1 MKYFFYNIFKFKPA
15 TFCFLLFSMA
25 MFFTGCSSKITRTK
39 KPKTTIEAKPVV
51 RPDKEEKETK
61 PTKQRFTQAGVSLLL
76 PFKLNDINLKTAS
89 KEEVEKHAMPIDFYQ
104 GFKLGIDSAATFGLN
119 FKLSVFDTEDSGARL
134 ERLFNSGK
142 LDNSNL
148 IVGPIFPEELSAI
161 TGYSRAK
168 NTIVVSPL
176 AASSPSDFN
185 NPNLVSIVNSLDLHA
200 LKIAKYIADHYIAS
214 KTIVV
219 IINTKKSDDE
229 SFAAP
234 IRNFF
239 NGSAEKQFIV
249 QEYASTYALEKNMV
263 KGKSYAV
270 ILTSNDRAFVLPT
283 IAKLFKMKNNVNAL
297 YDINLFG
304 HPNWSRQN
312 YPVDVLENLNTIIT
326 TSYKID
332 YNSTNVIRFI
342 KNYRYRYGFE
352 PGEYAFKG
360 FDIGF
365 YFGRLLN
372 KYGEDYR
379 QYITTE
385 KYKGLH
391 NNFSFIQN
399 DKTGYVNT
407 DLILLHFRN
416 LSLEVV
422 QQ

>member
-1 MKYFFYNIFKFKPA
+1 MKYSFCNILKFKPA
-15 TFCFLLFSMA
+15 IYCFIFSSMA
-25 MFFTGCSSKITRTK
+25 MLFTGCSSKITRTK
-39 KPKTTIEAKPVV
+39 KPTTTIEAKPVEQ
-51 RPDKEEKETK
+51 PNKADKDSK
-61 PTKQRFTQAGVSLLL
+61 PTKQRFTEAGISLLL

-104 GFKLGIDSAATFGLN
+104 GFKLGIDSASTFGLN
-119 FKLSVFDTEDSGARL
+119 FRLNIFDTEDSESKLAKL
-134 ERLFNSGK
+134 VNSGK
-142 LDNSNL
+142 LDKSNL
-148 IVGPIFPEELSAI
+148 IIGPVFPKGLSAV
-161 TGYSRAK
+161 TSYSVAK
-168 NTIVVSPL
+168 NAIIVSPL
-176 AASSPSDFN
+176 AASNPSDFN

-200 LKIAKYIADHYIAS
+200 LKIAKYIADHYNPS

-219 IINTKKSDDE
+219 IINTKKSEDE
-229 SFAAP
+229 SFAIP
-234 IRNFF
+234 IKNFF
-239 NGSAEKQFIV
+239 KGFYEKQFVV
-249 QEYASTYALEKNMV
+249 QEYISTYAFERSMV
-263 KGKSYAV
+263 KGKRYAV
-270 ILTSNDRAFVLPT
+270 ILTSTDRSFVLPT
-283 IAKLFKMKNNVNAL
+283 INKLFKLKNSVNAL

-312 YPVDVLENLNTIIT
+312 YPADVLENLNTIIT
-326 TSYKID
+326 ASYKID
-332 YNSTNVIRFI
+332 YKSANVVRFI

-399 DKTGYVNT
+399 DKTGYINT
-407 DLILLHFRN
+407 DLILLQFRN

-422 QQ
+422 Q

>member
-1 MKYFFYNIFKFKPA
+1 
-15 TFCFLLFSMA
+15 MA
-25 MFFTGCSSKITRTK
+25 MLFTGCSSKITRTK
-39 KPKTTIEAKPVV
+39 KPTTTIEAKPVEQ
-51 RPDKEEKETK
+51 PNKADKDSK
-61 PTKQRFTQAGVSLLL
+61 PTKQRFAEAGVSLLL

-104 GFKLGIDSAATFGLN
+104 GFKLGIDSASTFGLN
-119 FKLSVFDTEDSGARL
+119 FRLNIFDTEDSESKLAKL
-134 ERLFNSGK
+134 VNSGK
-142 LDNSNL
+142 LDKSNL
-148 IVGPIFPEELSAI
+148 IIGPVFPKGLSAV
-161 TGYSRAK
+161 TSYSVGKDA
-168 NTIVVSPL
+168 IIVSPL
-176 AASSPSDFN
+176 AASNPSDFN

-200 LKIAKYIADHYIAS
+200 LKIAKYIVDHYNPS

-219 IINTKKSDDE
+219 IINTKKSEDE
-229 SFAAP
+229 SFAVP
-234 IRNFF
+234 IKNFF
-239 NGSAEKQFIV
+239 KGFYEKQFVV
-249 QEYASTYALEKNMV
+249 QEYISMYAFERSMV
-263 KGKSYAV
+263 KGKRYAV
-270 ILTSNDRAFVLPT
+270 ILTSTDRAFVLPT
-283 IAKLFKMKNNVNAL
+283 INKLFKLKNSVNAL

-332 YNSTNVIRFI
+332 YKSANVVRFI

-399 DKTGYVNT
+399 DKTGYINT
-407 DLILLHFRN
+407 DLILLQFRN

-422 QQ
+422 Q